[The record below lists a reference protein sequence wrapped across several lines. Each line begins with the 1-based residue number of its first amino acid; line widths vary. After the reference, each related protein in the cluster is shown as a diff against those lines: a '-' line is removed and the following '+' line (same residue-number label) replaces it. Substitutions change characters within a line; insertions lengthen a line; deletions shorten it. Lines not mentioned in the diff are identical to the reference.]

1 MKTEMTTMVMVYDR
15 KSDRVLV
22 IDRLKKYKGISFPGG
37 HVEPGESVYDCAVR
51 EVREET
57 GLEISGLLPRGIVDW
72 AKKTED
78 TRYVEFLFVTED
90 FSGDLLPGTD
100 EGKIF
105 WLDVPELRTRPL
117 SPNFDMY
124 LPMFFGRG
132 HAEAFGEWTENGD
145 FVALEYKG

>member
-57 GLEISGLLPRGIVDW
+57 
-72 AKKTED
+72 
-78 TRYVEFLFVTED
+78 
-90 FSGDLLPGTD
+90 
-100 EGKIF
+100 
-105 WLDVPELRTRPL
+105 
-117 SPNFDMY
+117 
-124 LPMFFGRG
+124 
-132 HAEAFGEWTENGD
+132 
-145 FVALEYKG
+145 